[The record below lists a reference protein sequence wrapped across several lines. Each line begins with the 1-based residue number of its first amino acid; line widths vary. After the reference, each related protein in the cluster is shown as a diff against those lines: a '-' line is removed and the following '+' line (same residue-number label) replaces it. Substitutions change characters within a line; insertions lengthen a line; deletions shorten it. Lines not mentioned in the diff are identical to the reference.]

1 MLKTSQVLTNL
12 WVDAE
17 RMMSNIESQNGL
29 VMAEKVMIELVGKGV
44 ARDEAHEI
52 LRTASFQAVE
62 TGEHLKEICLKTEKL
77 MAVFSEDE
85 MNSMFE
91 PSSHLGV
98 SGEIVDEA
106 VALARDSIEG

>member
-1 MLKTSQVLTNL
+1 MRL
-12 WVDAE
+12 
-17 RMMSNIESQNGL
+17 NIESQNGL
-29 VMAEKVMIELVGKGV
+29 VMAEKVMIDLVGKGV

-62 TGEHLKEICLKTEKL
+62 TGEHLREICLKTEKL
-77 MAVFSEDE
+77 MQVFSEDE